1 MTGLLLAR
9 GLRSASRSPY
19 RLAAHRKTAFSS
31 AGIYI
36 IFFYGVLISD
46 CKARSYSFSKWLSFN
61 RTSRLMFNAPL
72 LWFRTSVVV

>member
-31 AGIYI
+31 AGIYKKI
-36 IFFYGVLISD
+36 LWGLDF
-46 CKARSYSFSKWLSFN
+46 
-61 RTSRLMFNAPL
+61 RLQGTKLQFQQM
-72 LWFRTSVVV
+72 VVI